1 MAKPKVVVTRRWPMP
16 VEARLAEL
24 FDTTLNADD
33 HRMDTA
39 ELQDALRA
47 ADALLPTV
55 TDRISAEVLGA
66 GPLNARIIGSFGVGF
81 NHIDLDA
88 AKAAGLTVT
97 NTPEV
102 LTDCTADIAMTLLLM
117 IARRAGEGERL
128 VRAKAWDG
136 WGPTHMMGAKVTG
149 KTLGLIGLGRI
160 GRALAKRA
168 HFGFDM
174 SILFYDPFPPA
185 QAEIDALGAERCG
198 TIEELLAR
206 ADFVSLHCPASEE
219 THHLMNAERL
229 AAMKP
234 GAYLVNSSRGDV
246 VDEAALAHALA
257 GGVIAGAA
265 LDVFEAEPKVT
276 EALLAMD
283 NVVMFPHLGS
293 ASLETRVAMGL
304 RVIDNLTA
312 FFAGETPPDKV
323 V

>member
-16 VEARLAEL
+16 VEARLAEQ
-24 FDTTLNADD
+24 FDTTLNIDD

-102 LTDCTADIAMTLLLM
+102 LTDCTADIAMTLLMM

-198 TIEELLAR
+198 TIEEVLAR

-293 ASLETRVAMGL
+293 ASLETRVAMGM

>member
-66 GPLNARIIGSFGVGF
+66 GPRRARIIGSFGVGF

-102 LTDCTADIAMTLLLM
+102 LTDCTADIAMTLLMM

-198 TIEELLAR
+198 TIEEVLAR

-234 GAYLVNSSRGDV
+234 GAYLINSSRGDV

-293 ASLETRVAMGL
+293 ASLETRVAMGM

>member
-1 MAKPKVVVTRRWPMP
+1 MAKPRVVVTRRWPMP
-16 VEARLAEL
+16 VEARLAER
-24 FDTTLNADD
+24 FDTTLNTDD
-33 HRMDTA
+33 HRMGTA

-66 GPLNARIIGSFGVGF
+66 GPRRARIIGSFGVGF

-102 LTDCTADIAMTLLLM
+102 LTECTADIAMTLLLM

-128 VRAKAWDG
+128 VRAKAWHG

-168 HFGFDM
+168 HFDFDM
-174 SILFYDPFPPA
+174 SILFYDPLPPA
-185 QAEIDALGAERCG
+185 RAEIDALGAERCG
-198 TIEELLAR
+198 TIDELLAR
-206 ADFVSLHCPASEE
+206 ADFVSLHCPASKE

-229 AAMKP
+229 ALMKP
-234 GAYLVNSSRGDV
+234 GAYLINSSRGDV
-246 VDEAALAHALA
+246 VDEAALAEALA

-265 LDVFEAEPKVT
+265 LDVFEAEPEVT
-276 EALLAMD
+276 EALLALD

-293 ASLETRVAMGL
+293 ASLETRVAMGM

>member
-24 FDTTLNADD
+24 FNTTLNADD
-33 HRMDTA
+33 HRMGTA
-39 ELQDALRA
+39 ELQDAMRA

-66 GPLNARIIGSFGVGF
+66 SPRKARIIGSFGVGF

-88 AKAAGLTVT
+88 AKAAGLTIT

-128 VRAKAWDG
+128 VRAKAWHG
-136 WGPTHMMGAKVTG
+136 WGPTHMMGAKVAG

-160 GRALAKRA
+160 GRALAKRS

-174 SILFYDPFPPA
+174 SILFYDPFPPP
-185 QAEIDALGAERCG
+185 QAEIDALGAERCD

-229 AAMKP
+229 AQMKP

-246 VDEAALAHALA
+246 VDEAALAEALA

-276 EALLAMD
+276 EALLSMD

-293 ASLETRVAMGL
+293 ASLETRVAMGM
-304 RVIDNLTA
+304 RVIDNVSA